1 MEENKNYNIKEII
14 NYSDKGIISDKDIN
28 FNTYSHRDWNINWTD
43 EKMFSSKN
51 LDIISPFLKI
61 QRLPEMVYG
70 YNRLVLINE
79 KKDFLF
85 EVSPFD
91 MLEFSSFKE
100 RERYYTEK
108 AKENNK
114 ENSEENCKYKRIY
127 YIPNELKVQYAEKWK
142 LIKVDRDDIVKTEPT
157 ADWSYSSPYMGTIS
171 NITSHKIFNKSG
183 GINPN
188 NNINIEITDE
198 EIPLHRFLNNNID

>member
-1 MEENKNYNIKEII
+1 MEENTHYNIKEIL

-28 FNTYSHRDWNINWTD
+28 FNTFSQKDWNIYWTD

-70 YNRLVLINE
+70 YNRLVLVNE

-85 EVSPFD
+85 EISPID
-91 MLEFSSFKE
+91 MLDLSSFKE
-100 RERYYTEK
+100 RERFFTEK
-108 AKENNK
+108 GKENDK
-114 ENSEENCKYKRIY
+114 EHSEANDKYKRIY

-142 LIKVDRDDIVKTEPT
+142 TIKVDRDDIIKTEPT
-157 ADWSYSSPYMGTIS
+157 ADWSYSSPYLGTIS
-171 NITSHKIFNKSG
+171 NITSHRIYLKSG
-183 GINPN
+183 KIIPN
-188 NNINIEITDE
+188 NDIKTHITDE
-198 EIPLHRFLNNNID
+198 EIPINRYIRI